1 MGILEKIFKKKK
13 VAKIQTNEE
22 DGKEAE
28 KPRNTMVY
36 YDKQI
41 VDSMDGFS
49 FEKYCVKL
57 LRAYG
62 FQNVRQTKLSGDYG
76 VDILAKIND
85 DYIAIQCKRYST
97 PIGIKAVQEIVSGR
111 EYYGCNRSMIITNQK
126 LTEQAIR
133 LAQRTNTTVVRVEEL
148 VRQVN
153 LNSRYITSKVFFSDE
168 GLKKMAR
175 DIIEEF
181 RRVNII
187 IKMDAVEVRENEI
200 VYVIEKLAE
209 TRLSVIKSAKNE
221 VIFNLGIVFDIMVNY
236 EKSNISLT
244 FSKNDVAEWMEKRY
258 PEEISVD
265 QKVYAIDSENS
276 KQNPLDDYF
285 VDAAINVIEKNRAS
299 IGNLQKDLKIGFNR
313 AAYIMDQLC
322 EAGVVSEENGILP
335 RKVLMTGKEFESY
348 LNNYYNGN

>member
-1 MGILEKIFKKKK
+1 M
-13 VAKIQTNEE
+13 
-22 DGKEAE
+22 
-28 KPRNTMVY
+28 
-36 YDKQI
+36 
-41 VDSMDGFS
+41 
-49 FEKYCVKL
+49 
-57 LRAYG
+57 
-62 FQNVRQTKLSGDYG
+62 
-76 VDILAKIND
+76 
-85 DYIAIQCKRYST
+85 
-97 PIGIKAVQEIVSGR
+97 
-111 EYYGCNRSMIITNQK
+111 
-126 LTEQAIR
+126 
-133 LAQRTNTTVVRVEEL
+133 
-148 VRQVN
+148 
-153 LNSRYITSKVFFSDE
+153 
-168 GLKKMAR
+168 
-175 DIIEEF
+175 
-181 RRVNII
+181 
-187 IKMDAVEVRENEI
+187 
-200 VYVIEKLAE
+200 
-209 TRLSVIKSAKNE
+209 
-221 VIFNLGIVFDIMVNY
+221 IFNLGIVFDIMVNY